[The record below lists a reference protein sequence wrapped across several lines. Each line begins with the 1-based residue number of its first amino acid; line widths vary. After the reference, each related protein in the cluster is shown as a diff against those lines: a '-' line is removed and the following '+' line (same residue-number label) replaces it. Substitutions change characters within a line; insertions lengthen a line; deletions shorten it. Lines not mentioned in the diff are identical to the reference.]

1 LPLFAAGM
9 IEINHRLAAFCEGNT
24 CCYFHLGL
32 PVFSHD
38 IDDINSFR
46 QITSQLINS
55 GACRNHE
62 IVDAFGVS
70 KSSVVR
76 ALRKLRK
83 EGSSA
88 FFSKKKENEQG
99 QS

>member
-1 LPLFAAGM
+1 M

-38 IDDINSFR
+38 LDDIDSFQ

-55 GACRNHE
+55 GACRNCE
-62 IVDAFGVS
+62 IIAAFGVTP
-70 KSSVVR
+70 SSVVR
-76 ALRKLRK
+76 ALKKLRK

-88 FFSKKKENEQG
+88 FFSKKKGNEQE